1 MSYKYKNSFLLGHIE
16 LTEKQSQFHKIMRNP
31 ETRVVFISGPAGTAK
46 TFLSV
51 YTAIYKHNQDNLLK
65 ILYLRSLAESADK
78 GMGFLKGSMD
88 DKFNPYIGPLED
100 KLDELLNSHEKHQ
113 LQQRDAVDAA
123 PINFIRGATWRNKVV
138 IVDEA
143 QNMTVKELTTVIT
156 RISANSTLYICGDT
170 MQSDI
175 NATGFQKF
183 CKVFDDEES
192 RSHGVHHL
200 HFTKDDVMRDKI
212 ISYLVD
218 KIEKS
223 DLN

>member
-1 MSYKYKNSFLLGHIE
+1 
-16 LTEKQSQFHKIMRNP
+16 MRNP

-51 YTAIYKHNQDNLLK
+51 YTALWKHNKDNLLK

-100 KLDELLNSHEKHQ
+100 KLDELLNAHEKHQ
-113 LQQRDAVDAA
+113 IEQRGALDAA
-123 PINFIRGATWRNKVV
+123 PINFLRGATWKNKIV

-143 QNMTVKELTTVIT
+143 QNMSVKELTTVIT
-156 RISANSTLYICGDT
+156 RISSNSTLFICGDS

-175 NATGFQKF
+175 NSTGFTKF
-183 CKVFDDEES
+183 CEVFDDEES
-192 RSHGVHHL
+192 RSYGIHHL
-200 HFTKDDVMRDKI
+200 QFTKDDVMRDKI